1 MIRNNIRESGIMW
14 KILWNKYVFLLLL
27 LLIAVGGITVTLKC
41 CAAKQRAEEY
51 TGTPEQDR
59 EIAEEMTAVF
69 SPGHGLAERV
79 LVVQQLRPTL
89 NKMPREKRQVMQVN
103 AVLTAVDRS
112 LVRLSALP
120 PEEKTKQIKLI
131 CEDAVLFHDTFR
143 KLPQDKQRR
152 IREIMTSGAGRE
164 RFHQLNATI
173 TTGLS
178 PADRE
183 ALGPAIKSW
192 HEMLKGKTQ

>member
-1 MIRNNIRESGIMW
+1 M
-14 KILWNKYVFLLLL
+14 KKFLLNKYVLLLCL
-27 LLIAVGGITVTLKC
+27 FLIAAGGIIVTMKC
-41 CAAKQRAEEY
+41 CSAAQRAKEY

-59 EIAEEMTAVF
+59 AVAEEMIAVF

-89 NKMPREKRQVMQVN
+89 NKMPREKRQTMQVN

-120 PEEKTKQIKLI
+120 PEEKTKQIRLI
-131 CEDAVLFHDTFR
+131 CEDAELFYDTFR
-143 KLPQDKQRR
+143 KLSQDKQRR
-152 IREIMTSGAGRE
+152 IREIMTSGGGRE
-164 RFHQLNATI
+164 RFQQLNATI

>member
-1 MIRNNIRESGIMW
+1 MEGESGTMK
-14 KILWNKYVFLLLL
+14 KILRNQLLLLCL
-27 LLIAVGGITVTLKC
+27 LLIAAGGITVTMKC
-41 CAAKQRAEEY
+41 CSAAQRAKEY

-59 EIAEEMTAVF
+59 AVSEEMIAVF

-89 NKMPREKRQVMQVN
+89 NKMPREKRQTMQVN

-112 LVRLSALP
+112 LKELSGLP
-120 PEEKTKQIKLI
+120 QKEKTKQIKLI
-131 CEDAVLFHDTFR
+131 CEDAELFHDTFR
-143 KLPQDKQRR
+143 KLSQDKQRR
-152 IREIMTSGAGRE
+152 IREIMTSGGGRE
-164 RFHQLNATI
+164 LFHQLNATI

-183 ALGPAIKSW
+183 ALGPAIKAW
-192 HEMLKGKTQ
+192 HEMLKGK